1 MINHIP
7 PPSQCECERAWWS
20 FCNYFA
26 HRRTTLFG
34 RHSARSDQQS
44 FIRFL
49 PRECVLIPTAVR
61 AWGVG
66 GNAWWVLLN
75 TYAINWTS
83 RSCVGRTPAACL
95 LLCWMLEGI
104 VPGTNSTR
112 RTLNYLN
119 FFSAIFQPIVA
130 VVTSIN
136 SNGGATVFV
145 PVSPVAVAVGGL
157 LSFIRSP
164 LVGTGNW
171 IPVLNRLDLEIMD
184 WLQKYTDVEEN
195 TGTFVRQYYRNVYWI

>member
-1 MINHIP
+1 
-7 PPSQCECERAWWS
+7 
-20 FCNYFA
+20 
-26 HRRTTLFG
+26 
-34 RHSARSDQQS
+34 
-44 FIRFL
+44 
-49 PRECVLIPTAVR
+49 
-61 AWGVG
+61 
-66 GNAWWVLLN
+66 
-75 TYAINWTS
+75 
-83 RSCVGRTPAACL
+83 
-95 LLCWMLEGI
+95 MLEGI

-119 FFSAIFQPIVA
+119 FFFAIFQPIVA